1 MTDKRSY
8 KEIQASVETHLI
20 YINNHL
26 GNIDKHL
33 EKINTTNLTQE
44 VKIQRNKDRISLHS
58 KIGGG
63 IGTMLG
69 GAIVAVILKLM
80 GVY

>member
-1 MTDKRSY
+1 MPDKRKY
-8 KEIQASVETHLI
+8 TETLASIETHFI

-26 GNIDKHL
+26 SNIDHHL
-33 EKINTTNLTQE
+33 EKINTTNLAQE

-63 IGTMLG
+63 IVALLG
-69 GAIVAVILKLM
+69 SATVAVILKLV